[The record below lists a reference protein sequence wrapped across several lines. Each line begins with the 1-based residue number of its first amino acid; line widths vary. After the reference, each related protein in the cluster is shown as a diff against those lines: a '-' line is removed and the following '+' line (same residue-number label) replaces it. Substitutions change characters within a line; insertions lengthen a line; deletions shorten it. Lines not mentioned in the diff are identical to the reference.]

1 MATPEQP
8 AALDGIRILDFTQMM
23 LGPLCTQTLA
33 DLGADVIKV
42 ERPGKGEWMRGM
54 PMIGEF
60 VGGDS
65 AAFHAFNRNKRAI
78 TADLKHPKAREALL
92 ELAKDCDVVTENF
105 RAGVM
110 DRLGLGYEDFKAV
123 KPDIIYASG
132 SGWGQRTEMAKQ
144 NRPGQDLLIQAMCGL
159 MYNTGRATDP
169 PTAAGTPVAD
179 FAAAQAMVSGILA
192 ALIARD
198 RHGIGQRVEVDLY
211 SATLNLQAQENFAVL
226 NQGIDLK
233 RSAAGVASC
242 WNDAPYGTYPSADG
256 WMAIAMCPLDKLGP
270 LIGDDDLGA
279 LDAWTERDEVKRRIE
294 AQTSCRTTADWMAVF
309 EAADVWAAPVRT
321 SREAMD
327 ELIAMGSDR
336 LITLDHPKGGPLK
349 MIACPITLSE
359 TPAVAKN
366 AAPLVGEH
374 TDEVLTAH
382 LGADRLGALRR
393 EGAI

>member
-1 MATPEQP
+1 MAATEQP

-92 ELAKDCDVVTENF
+92 ELVKDCDVVTENF

-242 WNDAPYGTYPSADG
+242 WNDAPYGTYPSADS

-294 AQTSCRTTADWMAVF
+294 AQTSLRTTADWMAVF

-327 ELIAMGSDR
+327 ELVAMGSDR

-374 TDEVLTAH
+374 TDEVLTTH

>member
-1 MATPEQP
+1 
-8 AALDGIRILDFTQMM
+8 MM

-60 VGGDS
+60 VGGES

-78 TADLKHPKAREALL
+78 TADLKHPKARQALL
-92 ELAKDCDVVTENF
+92 DLAKDCDVITENF

-159 MYNTGRATDP
+159 MFNTGRATDP

-198 RHGIGQRVEVDLY
+198 KHGMGQRVEVDLY

-242 WNDAPYGTYPSADG
+242 WNDAPYGTYPSSDG
-256 WMAIAMCPLDKLGP
+256 WMAIAMCPLDKLGG
-270 LIGDDDLGA
+270 LIGDADLA
-279 LDAWTERDEVKRRIE
+279 SLDPWIERDEVKRRIE
-294 AQTSCRTTADWMAVF
+294 TQTRRQTTAAWMAMF
-309 EAADVWAAPVRT
+309 EAADVWSAPVRT

-327 ELIAMGSDR
+327 ELVEMGSDR

-374 TDEVLTAH
+374 TDEVLTDH
-382 LGADRLGALRR
+382 LGADRVAGLRND
-393 EGAI
+393 GAI